1 MIRTVE
7 LFAGV
12 GGFRLGLEA
21 VPDTFDFVWM
31 NQWEPGKKVQHAFTC
46 YVSHFGTSEDHVN
59 DDIAIAKAN
68 IPDHD
73 LIVGGFPCQDYSVAR
88 TNAKGIQGKK
98 GVLWWEIND
107 ILKKHRPKYV
117 LLENVDRL
125 LKSPSSQRGRDF
137 AVMLRCFFE
146 LGYYVEWRV
155 LNAAEYGCAQRRR
168 RIFIFAMRADS
179 RWVSSISGL
188 QPDSVLKETGF
199 FSVPFTFD
207 KLGAISNYFIDGGFF
222 SDLWGISEYFNGGF
236 NKAGYMLNG
245 NIYTAEPELLNPESL
260 PLKGVL
266 IEGDVPDRYYIGDEI
281 GEWQYLKGAKKAP
294 RRKPNGEDYF
304 YTEGPIPF
312 PDNLDG
318 PSRTI
323 LTSEAS
329 KNRSTHI
336 VEDPKTKR
344 LRFLTPVECER
355 LNGFPDGWTDS
366 GMPESWRYFVMGNA
380 LVVPL
385 ITRMGGRIKE
395 IQHYEESK

>member
-1 MIRTVE
+1 MIRVVE

-21 VPDTFDFVWM
+21 VHDTFDFVWM
-31 NQWEPGKKVQHAFTC
+31 NQWEPGKKVQHAFDC
-46 YVSHFGTSEDHVN
+46 YVSHFGISESHVN
-59 DDIAIAKAN
+59 DDIAVAKVN

-155 LNAAEYGCAQRRR
+155 VNAAEYGGAQRRR

-188 QPDSVLKETGF
+188 EPGSVLKETGF
-199 FSVPFTFD
+199 FCIPFTFD
-207 KLGAISNYFIDGGFF
+207 NLGTISNHFIDGGFF
-222 SDLWGISEYFNGGF
+222 SDPWGISEYFTGDF
-236 NKAGYMLNG
+236 SRAGYMLNG
-245 NIYTAEPELLNPESL
+245 NIFTAEPELLNPESF
-260 PLKGVL
+260 PLRKVL
-266 IEGDVPDRYYIGDEI
+266 IEGEVADKYYIGDEI
-281 GEWQYLKGAKKAP
+281 GEWQYLKGAKRAP
-294 RRKPNGEDYF
+294 RKKPNGEEYF

-312 PDNLDG
+312 PDILDS

-329 KNRSTHI
+329 KNRSTHVI
-336 VEDPKTKR
+336 EDPNTKR
-344 LRFLTPVECER
+344 LRFLTPEECER

-385 ITRMGGRIKE
+385 ITKMGERIRE
-395 IQHYEESK
+395 IQHYEEN